1 LLIYI
6 LMLGELWSEVRILV
20 EVVER
25 SRWNEETCEIRK
37 GIVFISIELEREYK
51 VIEYRIKQFM
61 NIK

>member
-1 LLIYI
+1 
-6 LMLGELWSEVRILV
+6 MLGELWSEVRILV

-25 SRWNEETCEIRK
+25 SRWNEETCGIRK

>member
-1 LLIYI
+1 MLIYI

-25 SRWNEETCEIRK
+25 SRWNEETCGIRK